1 MLLNNLHC
9 VGRPVPKAI
18 IRQFRLRESR
28 EYKEAL
34 AKSGKK
40 KMDILWAG
48 IKQTRNEVNAYEH
61 AFIFS

>member
-1 MLLNNLHC
+1 MQSNNLLS

-18 IRQFRLRESR
+18 IRQFRLRETR

-34 AKSGKK
+34 ARSGKK
-40 KMDILWAG
+40 KIEILWAG
-48 IKQTRNEVNAYEH
+48 IKQTKNEVNAYEH